1 MFPRPDPD
9 LAISQTVENAR
20 SAEEI
25 HFSPQAQAES
35 NVHANEREDCRYCR
49 QAIRVEQPFEPL
61 TLRENLFVWALLI
74 GGTAGLAIAAV
85 KAFS

>member
-1 MFPRPDPD
+1 MNPSLDHDSFLHKTEPVRTED
-9 LAISQTVENAR
+9 E
-20 SAEEI
+20 
-25 HFSPQAQAES
+25 SPS
-35 NVHANEREDCRYCR
+35 NIHANDEGRDDCRYCR

-61 TLRENLFVWALLI
+61 TLRENLLVWTLLI